1 MQDEDNAIGLAVQDP
16 MGGRWTAYG
25 GARALDAAAADN
37 LARCV
42 AAVQRSADEVYG
54 AYKTA
59 RTVPPADFRAWLGA
73 PTLASA
79 RADTQALAYTALAP
93 GGKLVITLPDIIPAG
108 LKEIG
113 KVVVSTQG
121 SSHLPAHNACGEAI
135 FARLTEWLA
144 SGAIKV
150 CTASRTRYVRVLTA
164 LLYCLFS
171 QTAWKSF
178 RMDLGAFRMV

>member
-1 MQDEDNAIGLAVQDP
+1 MLSSFLQLAIQIAKLAGFSPIVT
-16 MGGRWTAYG
+16 TAS
-25 GARALDAAAADN
+25 LHN
-37 LARCV
+37 TELL
-42 AAVQRSADEVYG
+42 RS
-54 AYKTA
+54 
-59 RTVPPADFRAWLGA
+59 LGA
-73 PTLASA
+73 THVLDRPLSSSA
-79 RADTQALAYTALAP
+79 MLQALSEALGDGVSLTIAYDAISDADTQALAYTALAP

-113 KVVVSTQG
+113 EKASKVVASTQG

-178 RMDLGAFRMV
+178 RMGLGAFRMV